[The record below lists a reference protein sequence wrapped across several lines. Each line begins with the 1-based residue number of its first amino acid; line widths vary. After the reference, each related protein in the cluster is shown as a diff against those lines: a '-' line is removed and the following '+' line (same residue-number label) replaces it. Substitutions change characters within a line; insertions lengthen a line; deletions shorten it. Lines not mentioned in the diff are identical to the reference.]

1 MNTTICFKYIKI
13 GSLLFW
19 NISQQCR
26 KQSRWAGEQDSA
38 GVLKDMNSWTMVLE
52 TSMPLEEDQ
61 EE

>member
-13 GSLLFW
+13 RSPACYFETSV
-19 NISQQCR
+19 NSVEN
-26 KQSRWAGEQDSA
+26 SAGEQDSA

>member
-1 MNTTICFKYIKI
+1 MNTTICFKYTKLEACYFET
-13 GSLLFW
+13 SV
-19 NISQQCR
+19 NSVENR
-26 KQSRWAGEQDSA
+26 AGEQDSA